1 MYKKI
6 DGTTIDDAEDLNLVI
21 PMFNF
26 IEYSSNYSETT
37 GIYGFIRKMKQL
49 TLIMILKALIIWNL
63 LSIRLNYY

>member
-21 PMFNF
+21 PMFNL

-49 TLIMILKALIIWNL
+49 TLIMILKALII
-63 LSIRLNYY
+63 

>member
-1 MYKKI
+1 MY
-6 DGTTIDDAEDLNLVI
+6 NL
-21 PMFNF
+21 

-49 TLIMILKALIIWNL
+49 TLIMILKTLIIRYL